1 MDRRNFLR
9 HATLGTGLAAVAPSE
24 MLAAKSKKGKR
35 VATRLPVEGYV
46 KEPAREI
53 PVVASADVVVVGGG
67 PAGFASA
74 VSAARQGCSVILV
87 ERYNHLGGLWT
98 GGLVLPVLSTHG
110 AGADETWTKAVGGI
124 CDEICGRLFQIGMAR
139 NEIRP
144 MVDPE
149 ACKYMLD
156 EMCREAGVQTVF
168 FSTAAQVTMS
178 GSRIEAVIL
187 ETKSGRVAVR
197 CRAAVDCSGDGDLM
211 EWTGVPHH
219 EMRYHIGLIARLGGV
234 DRVDASAP
242 GYKRQH
248 TGGATP
254 IQGVTMRHMRG
265 EEQQDGLDVFNL
277 TRLQQKFR
285 KEIWEDTEAL
295 KRKPGYQDVFLL
307 DTASQLGVRV
317 TRVLDA
323 QHVLTLEES
332 MTRTVFP
339 DVIGMSGAS
348 DPIPFRGTT
357 VPTKKRPCWQIP
369 YRSLLPRGC
378 DNLWVAGRCFGFEDG
393 LAWDARE
400 IGTCFVTGQAAGT
413 AAGMA
418 VTARCAASEVD
429 ITRLQT
435 ELKQRGVIL

>member
-1 MDRRNFLR
+1 
-9 HATLGTGLAAVAPSE
+9 
-24 MLAAKSKKGKR
+24 
-35 VATRLPVEGYV
+35 
-46 KEPAREI
+46 
-53 PVVASADVVVVGGG
+53 
-67 PAGFASA
+67 
-74 VSAARQGCSVILV
+74 
-87 ERYNHLGGLWT
+87 
-98 GGLVLPVLSTHG
+98 
-110 AGADETWTKAVGGI
+110 
-124 CDEICGRLFQIGMAR
+124 
-139 NEIRP
+139 
-144 MVDPE
+144 
-149 ACKYMLD
+149 
-156 EMCREAGVQTVF
+156 
-168 FSTAAQVTMS
+168 
-178 GSRIEAVIL
+178 
-187 ETKSGRVAVR
+187 
-197 CRAAVDCSGDGDLM
+197 M

-248 TGGATP
+248 TGGTTP

-277 TRLQQKFR
+277 TRLQQNFR

-332 MTRTVFP
+332 MTHAVFP
-339 DVIGMSGAS
+339 DAIGMSGAS
-348 DPIPFRGTT
+348 DPIPFRGAT